1 MGMTG
6 LETALSV
13 VQKTLVDTGMIDWS
27 TVARITSRRPS
38 EILRLR
44 DQGGALEA
52 GAPANI
58 TLWNPAG
65 ETPVNPETHVSKGR
79 NSPYKGMSLPGSVS
93 ATFYRGHPVVLD
105 GELNSPLSS

>member
-13 VQKTLVDTGMIDWS
+13 VQKTLVDTGMIDWA
-27 TVARITSRRPS
+27 TVATITSRRPS
-38 EILRLR
+38 EILGLS

-52 GAPANI
+52 GAAANI
-58 TLWNPAG
+58 TLWDPVG
-65 ETPVNPETHVSKGR
+65 ETLVNPETHVSKGR
-79 NSPYKGMSLPGSVS
+79 NSPYKGMPLPGRVS

-105 GELNSPLSS
+105 GQLNTPLPA